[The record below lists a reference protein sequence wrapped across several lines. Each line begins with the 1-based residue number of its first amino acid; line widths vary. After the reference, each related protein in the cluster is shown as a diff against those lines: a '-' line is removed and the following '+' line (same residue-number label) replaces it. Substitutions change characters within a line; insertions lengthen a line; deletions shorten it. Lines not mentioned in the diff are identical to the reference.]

1 MKNKLIKLFAA
12 ATLALGVSSAWAQ
25 GVIHQGEVID
35 TMNGGG
41 YTYVQVKEADKT
53 FWAAGPQVEV
63 AKGDKVEMTEQ
74 MWMSDFKS
82 SSLNRTFDKI
92 MFVGHI
98 AKK

>member
-1 MKNKLIKLFAA
+1 MKTTLLKAL
-12 ATLALGVSSAWAQ
+12 ATTMLVLGVSSAWAQ
-25 GVIHQGEVID
+25 GVVHQGEVID

-53 FWAAGPQVEV
+53 YWAAGPQVEIV
-63 AKGDKVEMTEQ
+63 KGDNVEMSEQ

-82 SSLNRTFDKI
+82 ASLDRTFDEI

-98 AKK
+98 IKK

>member
-1 MKNKLIKLFAA
+1 MKTKLIKILAA
-12 ATLALGVSSAWAQ
+12 ATLALGLSSAWAQ

-53 FWAAGPQVEV
+53 YWAAGPQVEV
-63 AKGDKVEMTEQ
+63 VKGDNVEMSEQ
-74 MWMSDFKS
+74 MWMTDFKS
-82 SSLNRTFDKI
+82 SSLDRTFDEI

-98 AKK
+98 IKK